1 MHMSTPPE
9 EALPAERRDSSGEPH
24 DPQPTANEQVAE
36 PCALFALLRVT
47 AGDRMPEG
55 PLGPNN
61 VPPSAL
67 VMPVEMAM
75 EDLVQHA
82 RKCNNPGCL
91 HVPGPLQIYRRM
103 RPNSIHGALGVK
115 ERIFRTLWTHRN
127 HEFVRLVRDR
137 IVKNQAELAEVI
149 SSGAFTTGNRLQEL
163 IDKMRK
169 AGEDGLPVLNVLAA
183 VLWATEFKGKDAEL
197 LFRCVVALIEWKQ
210 PTKTEGT
217 KPAEEKDDSKLLR
230 SEYRGAIRERDRA
243 VQASE
248 KLANELQLRDRQ
260 LDKARRDIEDI
271 QGRYNHATEDIQG
284 KYNHATEDIQ
294 RLQRQLRD
302 KDLAYRDAKRDGE
315 RATNSAGALRRDL
328 HEHQKT
334 MGEFQAAR
342 ANLAL
347 QLAEQRRTIE
357 HLKLKLA
364 AVPRGSDAVNLFL
377 GEEEQRLDIAREIS
391 AGGDRVRADHDW
403 TLYRKL
409 KHAFLEAHPQY
420 LQPAPVKV
428 RAKTAARFLALGGAV
443 EVGRSCYL
451 LELGRHRIMVDCG
464 IKPGP
469 SADLH
474 PQIEQLDHLDALIL
488 THAHT
493 DHIGWVPALVR
504 RFPDIGIYCSKGT
517 AALLPVMLDDCYKHY
532 TRKIFVQRER
542 AKYISNAAPVQELYD
557 IADVQT
563 VSSLV
568 IKCSF
573 NEEEGLPFGD
583 VSLLFYE
590 AGHILGAASVLLQDS
605 TGRRIFFSGDFAS
618 FPQLTLGRAYWPD
631 DIGEVDLLV
640 LESTYGGRK
649 PHRPLE
655 DSRKDLVSFVA
666 KTIEARGSVI
676 LASFGLGRAQELL
689 KLIVTSMNEGALPRV
704 EVYVDGLIKR
714 VNPIYR
720 MFANFDV
727 PAESFYEVTG
737 ETERQEVAI
746 SAQTRPSII
755 ITTSGMLTGGPVL
768 LYASHLLPDPRHRI
782 VLTGYQDEGAPSK
795 VLRDV
800 AEGRRI
806 VTYEDERGDEAKFEA
821 AMPAE
826 EVGLSAHADQPGL
839 LEYAGKLRPRQI
851 ALVHGESSGQKLL
864 REQLLMIHPK
874 SDVICGPSDLRLL

>member
-1 MHMSTPPE
+1 MSPPPE
-9 EALPAERRDSSGEPH
+9 EAVPAERSDGSGEPN
-24 DPQPTANEQVAE
+24 DPESTANEQVAE
-36 PCALFALLRVT
+36 PGPWFALLRVT
-47 AGDRMPEG
+47 VGDRMPEG

-61 VPPSAL
+61 VPLSVL
-67 VMPVEMAM
+67 VIPVEAAM
-75 EDLVQHA
+75 ENLVQHA
-82 RKCNNPGCL
+82 RKCNNPRCP
-91 HVPGPLQIYRRM
+91 HVPAPLQIYRRM
-103 RPNSIHGALGVK
+103 RPDAIRKAPGAREQVYK
-115 ERIFRTLWTHRN
+115 ILWTQRN
-127 HEFVRLVRDR
+127 HELVRH
-137 IVKNQAELAEVI
+137 VKDSILEVHTELAEAI
-149 SSGAFTTGNRLQEL
+149 SSGAFSTGNRLQEVL
-163 IDKMRK
+163 DKVK
-169 AGEDGLPVLNVLAA
+169 VGEDGPPVLDVLAA
-183 VLWATEFKGKDAEL
+183 VLWATEFKGKDTEL

-210 PTKTEGT
+210 PPRTEVA
-217 KPAEEKDDSKLLR
+217 KPAQEKDDSKLLR
-230 SEYRGAIRERDRA
+230 SKYHAAIHERDRA
-243 VQASE
+243 IQTSE
-248 KLANELQLRDRQ
+248 KLAKDLQLRDRL
-260 LDKARRDIEDI
+260 LDKAHRDL
-271 QGRYNHATEDIQG
+271 EDIQG
-284 KYNHATEDIQ
+284 KYNHATGDVD

-315 RATNSAGALRRDL
+315 RAANSASALRRDL
-328 HEHQKT
+328 HEQQKT
-334 MGEFQAAR
+334 MGEFQATR
-342 ANLAL
+342 AALAL
-347 QLAEQRRTIE
+347 RLGEERRTIE
-357 HLKLKLA
+357 RLKLELA

-377 GEEEQRLDIAREIS
+377 REEEQRLDMARTIS

-409 KHAFLEAHPQY
+409 KHAFLEAHPRY

-517 AALLPVMLDDCYKHY
+517 AALLPVMLEDCYKHY
-532 TRKIFVQRER
+532 TRKVFVQRER

-563 VSSLV
+563 VPSLV

-631 DIGEVDLLV
+631 EIGEVDLLV

-714 VNPIYR
+714 INPIYR
-720 MFANFDV
+720 MLANFDV

-768 LYASHLLPDPRHRI
+768 LYASYLLPDPRHRI
-782 VLTGYQDEGAPSK
+782 VLTGYQDEGAPSR

-826 EVGLSAHADQPGL
+826 EVGLSAHADHPGL

-851 ALVHGESSGQKLL
+851 ALVHGESSCQKLL